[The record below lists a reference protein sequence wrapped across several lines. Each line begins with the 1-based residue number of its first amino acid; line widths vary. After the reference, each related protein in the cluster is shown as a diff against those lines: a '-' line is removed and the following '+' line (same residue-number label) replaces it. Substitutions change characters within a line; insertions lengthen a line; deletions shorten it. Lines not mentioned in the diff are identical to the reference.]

1 MTTDKIC
8 EITKIDKRNVI
19 KIMQSNGYKTKRISK
34 NGKRIYVWINC
45 QINVVVSKEC

>member
-8 EITKIDKRNVI
+8 EITKIEKKDVI

-34 NGKRIYVWINC
+34 NGKRIYVWINTE
-45 QINVVVSKEC
+45 ISKEC